1 MLTIKCTFPLE
12 KGRKRISCQ
21 ARVRTHDQKSET
33 IKESGTPSALPTEPP
48 ERSQMS
54 TPTESG

>member
-1 MLTIKCTFPLE
+1 MLTIKRTFPLE

-48 ERSQMS
+48 KR
-54 TPTESG
+54 